1 MPVHTTSTAA
11 QMVAHTPA
19 GCSPGKHNDV
29 HIADGNAVITRLT
42 KAANRQRNTA
52 ALAPLTPDRPD
63 SQFLHAL

>member
-11 QMVAHTPA
+11 QMVAHTLA

-29 HIADGNAVITRLT
+29 HIADGNTVITRLT

-52 ALAPLTPDRPD
+52 ALVSLDA
-63 SQFLHAL
+63 